1 MLQITGA
8 TITIVSFDVVW
19 VKQPDGTFK
28 QSYDYYGQPASD
40 YEFTGYLG
48 AKTYKYDS
56 GSYVFSDY
64 DAKDAIYKKN
74 FTMSL

>member
-1 MLQITGA
+1 MITM
-8 TITIVSFDVVW
+8 DN
-19 VKQPDGTFK
+19 
-28 QSYDYYGQPASD
+28 QSSD

-64 DAKDAIYKKN
+64 DAKDAIYKKELYN
-74 FTMSL
+74 VL